1 MQLAAAT
8 AAVPHLRAPNPLT
21 LMAAPLPPGQPLAVR
36 AGSAELC
43 VGANATWWSTATLRC
58 GDHGL
63 CVPDMTC
70 TASGAQRTYGCG
82 VAGPNCRSCRCTEFW
97 GCPKGVKPASQD
109 PALPMCP
116 GMPGG
121 HSKRY
126 KAAAKPFNASAEYPP
141 VRLAD
146 PAAPSVLAVTEFPCA
161 GGAPEAMERITKLF
175 AEAATACARNPNL
188 RLSFNVYDGAAI
200 AGSQLQCGN
209 GSSVALPN
217 CTDTSLVSFV
227 GGMKA
232 AYWKR
237 TIAPEVARRFEF
249 VWLADFDI
257 SLDSL
262 NLASF
267 TRVMQRVGVPLMQPR
282 IASDATY
289 FTHLKA
295 IETVRREY
303 TELLGRKNRQVLL
316 SEPATAPNFDAAVA
330 TELAAAEGCQALST
344 NFVEVQTPIMT
355 SDAYAAV
362 HELVLSAFPD
372 GMLVDTDWGIHNV
385 WCRVLQTHYL
395 SGGKCVDDAQLE
407 RYDALPACAISDL
420 AVWNHNHGVIDAV
433 GRGTVWNHNAYAIAN
448 RTFPGCLAAPTY
460 ELATTDWGPQG
471 EYAKPAARRSRC
483 LLRR

>member
-1 MQLAAAT
+1 MASSLRSSDTNKALSSFRPSSDCSAAT
-8 AAVPHLRAPNPLT
+8 SWL
-21 LMAAPLPPGQPLAVR
+21 
-36 AGSAELC
+36 SA
-43 VGANATWWSTATLRC
+43 S
-58 GDHGL
+58 
-63 CVPDMTC
+63 
-70 TASGAQRTYGCG
+70 
-82 VAGPNCRSCRCTEFW
+82 
-97 GCPKGVKPASQD
+97 
-109 PALPMCP
+109 
-116 GMPGG
+116 
-121 HSKRY
+121 
-126 KAAAKPFNASAEYPP
+126 
-141 VRLAD
+141 VRL
-146 PAAPSVLAVTEFPCA
+146 
-161 GGAPEAMERITKLF
+161 
-175 AEAATACARNPNL
+175 
-188 RLSFNVYDGAAI
+188 YD
-200 AGSQLQCGN
+200 